1 MHNPSEKKRSIHMI
15 CLSIPWPPDYG
26 GAIDMWY
33 KIQAFRRAEIP
44 VILHCFEYDRPQSP
58 VLEKYC
64 ENVYYYPRQRRVR
77 DLLSIVPFIVKS
89 RKNSRLVKNLLQDNS
104 PILIEGIH
112 SSWLAQHPLLKNREV
127 WLRLHNIES
136 DYYKNLARLETK
148 WSKKLFF
155 FTESLKLKRY
165 EKTHINVS
173 GVFCISENDYSFFKN
188 IYKNCH
194 LIPPFHG
201 HNKVQST
208 PGKGNFLL
216 YHGNLALAENQ
227 RNALF
232 LAHLS
237 SRFPLPLII
246 AGKSAPARFINK
258 LKPFNGV
265 QLQTDLPQEAMD
277 NLLRE
282 ASIILLPAI
291 QTTGFRLKLLSS
303 LYKGRHVIADPRL
316 VVDTGLAPLVHLA
329 RTKDEWFD
337 IINHLSNK
345 PLDTQDIKLRQRLL
359 NPFSDNNNAKKMISM
374 IFSEPVSVE

>member
-1 MHNPSEKKRSIHMI
+1 MI

-33 KIQAFRRAEIP
+33 KIKAFRQADIS
-44 VILHCFEYDRPQSP
+44 VILHCYEYDRPQSP
-58 VLEKYC
+58 VLEEYC
-64 ENVYYYPRQRRVR
+64 EKVYYYPRKRRVR
-77 DLLSIVPFIVKS
+77 DLFSLVPFIVKS
-89 RKNSRLVKNLLQDNS
+89 RENKRLVKNLLQDHC

-112 SSWLAQHPLLKNREV
+112 SIWLAQHPLLKKRDI
-127 WLRLHNIES
+127 WLRLHNVES

-155 FTESLKLKRY
+155 FIESLKLKHY
-165 EKTHINVS
+165 EKKPYNVS
-173 GVFCISENDYSFFKN
+173 GVFCISENDYSFFKT

-201 HNKVQST
+201 QNKVQLNQ
-208 PGKGNFLL
+208 GKGKFLL

-232 LAHLS
+232 LADLS

-246 AGKSAPARFINK
+246 AGKAAPASFVNK
-258 LKPFNGV
+258 LKIFNDV
-265 QLQTDLPQEAMD
+265 RLQTDLPQEEMD

-282 ASIILLPAI
+282 ASIILLPAV

-303 LYKGRHVIADPRL
+303 LYKGRHIVADPRM
-316 VVDTGLAPLVHLA
+316 VEDTGLAPLVHLA
-329 RTKDEWFD
+329 QTKDEWIE
-337 IINHLSNK
+337 IINHLSFHSLNSKDINK
-345 PLDTQDIKLRQRLL
+345 RQKLLK
-359 NPFSDNNNAKKMISM
+359 PFSDENNAQKMIRL
-374 IFSEPVSVE
+374 IFSEQEPAG